1 MTSQFNPVDLVYQA
15 PIFALAISGM
25 LLVLAEA
32 FFRGSG
38 GHARLMALSVAG
50 CLITAA
56 AAIFLFRDLQPG
68 EARPLMFNMLVA
80 DRFAYFFIVLIAAL
94 TAGTALIAARHQ
106 QEHGWEQGAFYGL
119 LLLSASGMAVM
130 VMAADMVTVFLGI
143 ETMSLGVYVMTAMRL
158 NSLRSTEAAMKY
170 FIMGAFATGFL
181 LYGIA
186 LLYGATGHTNL
197 YSMRAVL
204 IEGVSSPGL
213 VVAGVFL
220 LIVALGFKVAAVPFH
235 MWTPDAYE
243 GAPTPVT
250 GFMAAA
256 VKASAVAIMLRLFGD
271 VFAGE
276 PLAFGQMGWASP
288 MVVLAAVTITV
299 GNLAAL
305 RQANIKR
312 MLAYSS
318 ISHAGFLL
326 VGVVATG
333 LSLTPEA
340 AQDAQAG
347 VLYYLAAYG
356 VTTIGAFAVI
366 AWIGARGRERLLVDD
381 WAGLAKQ
388 HPAAA
393 LAMTVFMLSLGGI
406 PPTAGFFGK
415 FYVLKSAM
423 AVYDQQLL
431 WLVVLGALNSA
442 ISIYYYLRVVMT
454 MYFRDAIDEIQPLGR
469 GAHVFVMAICA
480 LAVFQMGLLPG
491 LWLRLAGG

>member
-1 MTSQFNPVDLVYQA
+1 MTSQFNPVDLAYQA
-15 PIFALAISGM
+15 PLFVLIVSG
-25 LLVLAEA
+25 LILVLAEA
-32 FFRGSG
+32 FLRTRA
-38 GHARLMALSVAG
+38 HARLMALTVAG
-50 CLITAA
+50 CVGAA
-56 AAIFLFRDLQPG
+56 VAAIVLLRALEPG
-68 EARPLMFNMLVA
+68 QTRSLMSGMLVA
-80 DRFAYFFIVLIAAL
+80 DRFGYLFTALIALL

-106 QEHGWEQGAFYGL
+106 QEHDWEEGAFYGL
-119 LLLSASGMAVM
+119 LLLSASGMAI
-130 VMAADMVTVFLGI
+130 MAMAGDMVTVFLGI
-143 ETMSLGVYVMTAMRL
+143 ETMSLGVYVMTALRL
-158 NSLRSTEAAMKY
+158 RSLRSSEAAMKY

-197 YSMRAVL
+197 AAIRASL
-204 IEGVSSPGL
+204 AEGVQAPGL

-220 LIVALGFKVAAVPFH
+220 LLVSLGFKIAAIPFH
-235 MWTPDAYE
+235 MWAPDAYE

-276 PLAFGQMGWASP
+276 PLAFGRMGWASP
-288 MVVLAAVTITV
+288 MVMMAALTITI

-305 RQANIKR
+305 RQENIKR

-318 ISHAGFLL
+318 ISHAGFLM

-333 LSLTPEA
+333 LATSPEM
-340 AQDAQAG
+340 AQDAQSG
-347 VLYYLAAYG
+347 VIYYLMAYG
-356 VTTIGAFAVI
+356 ITTIGAFAVI
-366 AWIGARGRERLLVDD
+366 SWIGSRGRERVLVDD
-381 WAGLAKQ
+381 WAGLAKE
-388 HPAAA
+388 HPGAAV
-393 LAMTVFMLSLGGI
+393 AMTVFLLSLGGI

-431 WLVVLGALNSA
+431 WLVVLGAVNSA
-442 ISIYYYLRVVMT
+442 ISIYYYLRVVT
-454 MYFRDAIDEIQPLGR
+454 AMYFRDAVNPHKPLGG
-469 GAHVFVMAICA
+469 GAYTFVMVVCA

-491 LWLRLAGG
+491 FWLRLAGG